1 MGITRVANLTGLDR
15 IRIPVAA
22 AFRPNARS
30 LSVSQGKGTDL
41 FAAKVSALM
50 ESIEAHHAERMAKPL
65 MLLSYED
72 MASRYPVVNVGR
84 LPFASPGVFH
94 PSLPIL
100 WVEGWDL
107 LNERAVWL
115 PYELVHANYTHP
127 MPTGS
132 GCFNAS
138 TNGLASGNH
147 RLEATAHAICEVI
160 ERDASTL
167 WYMGTAASQ
176 GRSRVDLGT
185 INDERCCSLLDL
197 YDAAAVD
204 VAVWETTSDVG
215 VATFLCLISDR
226 GGLDG
231 MHSAAGMGC
240 HPCRAVALL
249 RALTEAAQS
258 RLTVIAGSRD
268 DIFRE
273 DYAVSQSPA
282 TLARDRELIRAA
294 EGEARLRNFTDI
306 PEFSSEDFADDLDW
320 LLAKLHEAGI
330 AEVVLVDL
338 TEPQYEV
345 PVVRVVVPGLES
357 LGWEPGY
364 SPGERARRQLGGTG

>member
-1 MGITRVANLTGLDR
+1 MTLGLLDAAAEMRGTVTELLETTSSPVASKPAIRSLIQNRLRSDIDALLAAGVLQFLPETAMHLESGRFQHDEMVARTGGEAVQKRDGSLRGSRETLERLRPLTRSMGITRVANLTGLDR
-15 IRIPVAA
+15 IGIPVAA

-41 FAAKVSALM
+41 IAAKVSALM

-72 MASRYPVVNVGR
+72 MASKYLVVDVGR

-94 PSLPIL
+94 AGLPIL

-107 LNERAVWL
+107 LNERAAWL

-167 WYMGTAASQ
+167 WYMGTAATQGARGSIS
-176 GRSRVDLGT
+176 GRSMTRGADPSST
-185 INDERCCSLLDL
+185 C
-197 YDAAAVD
+197 
-204 VAVWETTSDVG
+204 TTRRPSMSPCG
-215 VATFLCLISDR
+215 RPPRMLALPRS
-226 GGLDG
+226 
-231 MHSAAGMGC
+231 SA
-240 HPCRAVALL
+240 
-249 RALTEAAQS
+249 
-258 RLTVIAGSRD
+258 
-268 DIFRE
+268 
-273 DYAVSQSPA
+273 
-282 TLARDRELIRAA
+282 
-294 EGEARLRNFTDI
+294 
-306 PEFSSEDFADDLDW
+306 
-320 LLAKLHEAGI
+320 
-330 AEVVLVDL
+330 
-338 TEPQYEV
+338 
-345 PVVRVVVPGLES
+345 
-357 LGWEPGY
+357 
-364 SPGERARRQLGGTG
+364 